1 MRKAIMA
8 CLVGLAALQGVVL
21 TSQALAQQ
29 QGGGG
34 GQQQQGKQKSRPP
47 PPPAPR
53 CPDLGVGTTAYVTDA
68 PGGPLAPNE
77 VAITWQVRNDGNS
90 PFVAGAVADTSVAL
104 EYTSPAGA
112 TRIAIAPAITTL
124 NEDGRV
130 MLAYNHA
137 VRGIV
142 RGVIPAEA
150 AGRRLRLRLVYASE
164 GSRAG
169 IPDCNEANNVA
180 PLPRPPAVQTA
191 APAPA
196 GL

>member
-29 QGGGG
+29 QQGGGD
-34 GQQQQGKQKSRPP
+34 QQGKQKSRPP
-47 PPPAPR
+47 PPPPPR
-53 CPDLGVGTTAYVTDA
+53 CADLGVGTTAYVAEA

-77 VAITWQVRNDGNS
+77 VAVTWQVRNDGNL
-90 PFVAGAVADTSVAL
+90 PFFAGAIEDTSVAL

-112 TRIAIAPAITTL
+112 TRIAVAPAITTL

-130 MLAYNHA
+130 TLAYSHA
-137 VRGIV
+137 VRGVV

-150 AGRRLRLRLVYASE
+150 AGRRLRLRLVYSTE
-164 GSRAG
+164 GTRAG
-169 IPDCNEANNVA
+169 IPDCNTANNVA
-180 PLPRPPAVQTA
+180 PLPHPPAAQTA
-191 APAPA
+191 STTP
-196 GL
+196 

>member
-29 QGGGG
+29 QGGGEK
-34 GQQQQGKQKSRPP
+34 GKQKGRPP
-47 PPPAPR
+47 PPPPPR
-53 CPDLGVGTTAYVTDA
+53 CPDLGVGTTSYVTEA

-77 VAITWQVRNDGNS
+77 VAISWQVRNDGNS

-112 TRIAIAPAITTL
+112 TRIAITPAITTL
-124 NEDGRV
+124 GEDGRV
-130 MLAYNHA
+130 TLAYNHA
-137 VRGIV
+137 VRGVV

-164 GSRAG
+164 GTRAG
-169 IPDCNEANNVA
+169 IPDCNEANNIA
-180 PLPRPPAVQTA
+180 PLPHPPAA
-191 APAPA
+191 PASAPAPA
-196 GL
+196 GR